1 MAYRPWTTPTG
12 LLSGRRGGGSYSMAG
27 PGNRSASISALQA
40 ISNPGSVANIAAPV
54 MPADSLPL
62 SVQADTPITSAMRGP
77 GPRRSSAPVV
87 GGGPSLRSQTTP
99 TPEMDFGGEDFMGD
113 YMGGLQPPAGSGM
126 PGAFN
131 PMAGMPGSLMPT
143 AANLSSPLKVMPNTT
158 QGGHIIPEHLY
169 GNPRA
174 IAALKRSGLSYEEWE
189 RTMDA
194 SNYI

>member
-1 MAYRPWTTPTG
+1 
-12 LLSGRRGGGSYSMAG
+12 
-27 PGNRSASISALQA
+27 
-40 ISNPGSVANIAAPV
+40 
-54 MPADSLPL
+54 
-62 SVQADTPITSAMRGP
+62 
-77 GPRRSSAPVV
+77 
-87 GGGPSLRSQTTP
+87 
-99 TPEMDFGGEDFMGD
+99 MDFGGEDFMGD
-113 YMGGLQPPAGSGM
+113 YMGPGSSFAGTLPGMTPQPAGSGM
-126 PGAFN
+126 PG
-131 PMAGMPGSLMPT
+131 SLIPT